1 MPIAAQRIMPCLWF
15 DTEAEEAANFY
26 CSIFKDSRIET
37 ISRYGTEGHEKHGR
51 EPGSVMVVVF
61 DLEGQRFVG
70 LNGGPHFK
78 LSADEEV
85 RHRSI
90 EARLRRKTIR
100 SGACEPKYQGASIT

>member
-1 MPIAAQRIMPCLWF
+1 MPVAAQKILPCLWF
-15 DTEAEEAANFY
+15 DTEAEEAAKFY

-37 ISRYGTEGHEKHGR
+37 ISRYGNEGHEKHGR

-78 LSADEEV
+78 FT
-85 RHRSI
+85 
-90 EARLRRKTIR
+90 EARSRSTARASKRWTTI
-100 SGACEPKYQGASIT
+100 GASSPRAAKRFSAAG